1 MVQGSRRRGRIFIYI
16 ALILILGLVLVW
28 VLMRGQTIGLPGTQ
42 PQAQPTAVAQ
52 EEMVDIVIT
61 TQPVARGTVFTEGV
75 LTTIK
80 YPKKEVV
87 EGTFFSNPADVV
99 GKRAKFDLTPRIPI
113 TTSLLVDT
121 VEGSFA
127 AFQIPQGMVA
137 ISLPIDRLSSV
148 SYAPQP
154 GDHVN
159 VIAAMMFS
167 DLDTNFQ
174 TILPNYTSAVVA
186 PGNTVDQANLLTT
199 KITSGTGPSV
209 QGRAELDPTLNLPIY
224 VVPSERQRPRM
235 VSQTLLQDAVVL
247 QVGLFPV
254 NQLSGEA
261 ALQPTP
267 TPVAANNGENQAAQA
282 PVELPT
288 LITLIVPPQDAVTL
302 NYLMNTG
309 AQLTMVLR
317 GAGDEQRVKT
327 EAVTLQYL
335 MDQYNVPVPAK
346 LPYGLEQRVDSLR
359 VPTVSGTATPAPK

>member
-1 MVQGSRRRGRIFIYI
+1 MAQGSRRRGRIFIYI

-28 VLMRGQTIGLPGTQ
+28 VLMRGGTLIALPGTQ
-42 PQAQPTAVAQ
+42 PQAQPTAVVQ

-61 TQPVARGTVFTEGV
+61 TQPVSRGTVFTEGV

-87 EGTFFSNPADVV
+87 EGTFFTNPADVV
-99 GKRAKFDLTPRIPI
+99 GKRAKFDLTPRVPV
-113 TTSLLVDT
+113 TTSLIVDT

-148 SYAPQP
+148 SYAPQA

-159 VIAAMMFS
+159 VIASMMFS

-199 KITSGTGPSV
+199 KITSGTGPAV

-224 VVPSERQRPRM
+224 VIPSERQRPRL

-254 NQLSGEA
+254 NQLSGAA

-267 TPVAANNGENQAAQA
+267 TPAPNQGENQPAPA
-282 PVELPT
+282 PVELPS

-346 LPYGLEQRVDSLR
+346 LPYGLEQRVDLLR

>member
-28 VLMRGQTIGLPGTQ
+28 VLMRGQTNLPFGGSKTQ
-42 PQAQPTAVAQ
+42 TQPTAIAQ
-52 EEMVDIVIT
+52 EEMTDIVIT

-75 LTTIK
+75 LTMIK
-80 YPKKEVV
+80 YPKKEVIA
-87 EGTFFSNPADVV
+87 GTFYTNPADVI
-99 GKRAKFDLTPRIPI
+99 GKRAKYDLSPRVPL
-113 TTSLLVDT
+113 TTSMVVDT
-121 VEGSFA
+121 LEGSFA

-137 ISLPIDRLSSV
+137 ISIPIDKLTSV

-174 TILPNYTSAVVA
+174 TNLPNYTGAVVA
-186 PGNTVDQANLLTT
+186 PGNTVEQANLLTT
-199 KITSGTGPSV
+199 KISSGEGPAI

-224 VVPSERQRPRM
+224 VIPSERQRPRM

-254 NQLSGEA
+254 NQKTGAA
-261 ALQPTP
+261 ALQATP
-267 TPVAANNGENQAAQA
+267 TPA
-282 PVELPT
+282 PVEGQPTPAPASPELPN

-317 GAGDEQRVKT
+317 GAGDEQRVQT

-346 LPYGLEQRVDSLR
+346 LPYGLEPRVDMLR
-359 VPTVSGTATPAPK
+359 VPSANPTPTPAPK